1 MHVYFLSL
9 FASKGVLELT
19 TLMEFLAD
27 VDTADELPVHVDL
40 RVGRPVWE
48 LLQAFSYLFILVYIE
63 VTVFTYD
70 ICVLIE

>member
-27 VDTADELPVHVDL
+27 VNTADELPVHVDL
-40 RVGRPVWE
+40 RVGRPV
-48 LLQAFSYLFILVYIE
+48 
-63 VTVFTYD
+63 
-70 ICVLIE
+70 